1 MNKVFFPNLN
11 GIRFLAAFAVF
22 LHHFEQYR
30 YIFGLD
36 HFFHIPFFDGIGK
49 LAVVCFFVL
58 SGFLITYLLME
69 EKQVKSTINLKKF
82 YIRRILRIW
91 PVYFLLVIV
100 GFLVL
105 PRFSVFH
112 VPDWS
117 EHLSGNFYIKFLFYL
132 LILPNLIA
140 SFTYPIP
147 NVTQSWSL
155 GTEDQ
160 FYLAWPFIIKKSHK
174 LLSWFVGIIVVYLII
189 KLSIAL
195 LESSFPTERGKF
207 FWSSIQRFWNFFAVD
222 CMALGGIG
230 AYLAH
235 KKPIEWF
242 RFIFSKPFQIV
253 LYSLT
258 IFLLLIDFKVPV
270 FKYEMYAILF
280 ILIILNAA
288 WNPKTLINFEF
299 EPFKYMGKI
308 SYGFYMY
315 HPAMIVFIINIFM
328 PLGWTNY
335 FVLFASSLS
344 LAVLFSAFSFE
355 FYEKGFLIS
364 KNKFTVVE
372 SGIHENKNKTLFFKL
387 MRLIKV
393 KNPDKKN
400 DD

>member
-11 GIRFLAAFAVF
+11 GIRFLAAFGVF

-30 YIFGLD
+30 YIFEID
-36 HFFHIPFFDGIGK
+36 NYFDIPFFEGIGK
-49 LAVVCFFVL
+49 LAVICFFVL

-69 EKQVKSTINLKKF
+69 EKKVKSTIILKKF

-91 PVYFLLVIV
+91 PVYFLLIIA
-100 GFLVL
+100 GFLLL

-117 EHLSGNFYIKFLFYL
+117 EHLNGHFYLKFLFYL
-132 LILPNLIA
+132 LILPNVIA
-140 SFTYPIP
+140 SFTYPVA
-147 NVTQSWSL
+147 NVSQSWSI

-160 FYLAWPFIIKKSHK
+160 FYLAWPFIVKKSNK
-174 LLSWFVGIIVVYLII
+174 LLNWFLGIIIVYVLI

-195 LESSFPTERGKF
+195 LQNTFQSAGQMFL
-207 FWSSIQRFWNFFAVD
+207 WSSMEKFWNFFAVD

-235 KKPIEWF
+235 KKPLEWF
-242 RFIFSKPFQIV
+242 RFIFSKPFQIA
-253 LYSLT
+253 LYATT
-258 IFLLLIDFKVPV
+258 IFLLLINFEIPV
-270 FKYEMYAILF
+270 FKYELYAILF

-288 WNPKTLINFEF
+288 WNPKSLINFEF
-299 EPFKYMGKI
+299 EPFNYMGKI

-315 HPAMIVFIINIFM
+315 HPAMIVFILNFFI

-335 FVLFASSLS
+335 FALFVSSLS
-344 LAVLFSAFSFE
+344 LAILFSIISFE

-372 SGIHENKNKTLFFKL
+372 SGLSENKNKTLLFKL
-387 MRLIKV
+387 KNLISGKALIN
-393 KNPDKKN
+393 KG
-400 DD
+400 